1 MRINGNTSE
10 RIISM
15 AQSGHSV
22 RDIADAVDVSRGAV
36 GFFLD
41 DLGSQRRNVLG
52 FDAYEQELRQK
63 GYHPSVVVAML
74 GPRQLNIG
82 TSNGRAPAI
91 PPPAVLARPATKPS
105 TPQRPE
111 TPVGS
116 GLDPNTLT
124 SYRNIMRLTHEGH
137 GIRQI
142 VSDLGVSVADVS
154 AAHRAEALGLLDAG
168 AAESTPATDP
178 DVPANPPRPVVP
190 DPLPVAFAENA
201 GVTDPPQT
209 VAPAV
214 PPVLPVRLETILAGN
229 DNVSGTSAPERPP
242 LGDARP
248 YLNSPQSADALAT
261 AGKSI
266 EEIQRQL
273 NKPRGIIET
282 HFSELG
288 FRYRRQSLPSSIRVL
303 HRRGWHASVIAA
315 ALHTTVGMV
324 DSMTQQHPTSPVSG
338 TPAASILETKPAVGL
353 GRQSQPQSPPVSL
366 PIQGQPKSVEGR
378 LSLREQSWK
387 LMRQGRTNTEIM
399 ARLGLDYS
407 DVYHHRQKF
416 NAQPAGTVPARESGM
431 PVRQVLKS
439 TRGTE
444 TFRAAVPRAGASSQE
459 RQQRVPK
466 PAPPS
471 LPSANKGQ
479 TLIPVRQPDIQHG
492 ERLDANQARHEWI
505 RQLGG
510 TGTMTRWEIAQK
522 TLTDMEEVGAVLR
535 QAGLYVP
542 PSNAVRSELTMIVQL
557 ADEGRSF
564 DEVIALLGL
573 PKARVNKMLR
583 EALMSNFPGKD
594 TIRAMLGR

>member
-1 MRINGNTSE
+1 MQINGSTDE

-15 AQSGHSV
+15 AQKGNSV

-41 DLGSQRRNVLG
+41 NLGSQRRNVLG
-52 FDAYEQELRQK
+52 FDAYEQELQQK

-74 GPRQLNIG
+74 GPRQSNMG
-82 TSNGRAPAI
+82 NHNGRAPAI
-91 PPPAVLARPATKPS
+91 PPAAVLARAAHKPS
-105 TPQRPE
+105 TPHPE
-111 TPVGS
+111 TPVGTS
-116 GLDPNTLT
+116 LDTNTLT

-168 AAESTPATDP
+168 ATESTPVTDT
-178 DVPANPPRPVVP
+178 DVPPNPPRPVVP
-190 DPLPVAFAENA
+190 APLPVAFADNA

-214 PPVLPVRLETILAGN
+214 PPVLPMRLETSLAGN
-229 DNVSGTSAPERPP
+229 DNESGTSAPEHAP

-248 YLNSPQSADALAT
+248 RLNSPQSADALAA

-324 DSMTQQHPTSPVSG
+324 ASMTQQRPTSHVSG
-338 TPAASILETKPAVGL
+338 TPAASIPEIKPAVGL
-353 GRQSQPQSPPVSL
+353 GRQSQPQSPSVNL
-366 PIQGQPKSVEGR
+366 PIQGQSKSAEGR
-378 LSLREQSWK
+378 PSIREQAWK
-387 LMRQGRTNTEIM
+387 LMRQGRTNREIM
-399 ARLGLDYS
+399 TRLGLDYS

-416 NAQPAGTVPARESGM
+416 NSQPARTVSARESGM

-439 TRGTE
+439 TQGTE
-444 TFRAAVPRAGASSQE
+444 TFRAAVPRAGVSSQE
-459 RQQRVPK
+459 KQQLVPK

-471 LPSANKGQ
+471 LPSAKKAE
-479 TLIPVRQPDIQHG
+479 TSIPVRQPDIQHG

-510 TGTMTRWEIAQK
+510 IGTMTRWEIAQK

-573 PKARVNKMLR
+573 PKARVHKMLR
-583 EALMSNFPGKD
+583 EALISNFPGKD
-594 TIRAMLGR
+594 SIRVMLGR